1 MVNRNENVRNENK
14 WKKMKKSKNRIES
27 EIIWLT
33 RKKCKRDNKLKP
45 EKRLIFKNK
54 INNL

>member
-33 RKKCKRDNKLKP
+33 GKKCKRDNKLKL
-45 EKRLIFKNK
+45 K
-54 INNL
+54 